1 MGRAVRVTPSAST
14 HGNVPGFLEAADALI
29 GVGQLLFGRGWVPA
43 TSGNFSVRLPDGRLV
58 LTVSGR
64 HKGRLTWDDLLLA
77 DPLGASL
84 DGRRPSAETGLHVQI
99 YRRFPEVGCVLHPHT
114 LSATLLSRLAGAELV
129 LEGYEL
135 LKAFPGVDSH
145 QDRLSVPVFANDQDI
160 PRLAATVDDWL
171 DRHPTAVQG
180 YLIRGHGF
188 YAWGRGVDDALRHL
202 EAFEFLFECELKMRG
217 LRQP

>member
-1 MGRAVRVTPSAST
+1 VTPTAGS
-14 HGNVPGFLEAADALI
+14 HRDVPGFREAADALI
-29 GVGQLLFGRGWVPA
+29 GMGQLLYGRGWVPA
-43 TSGNFSVRLPDGRLV
+43 TSGNFSVRLPGGWLV
-58 LTVSGR
+58 LTVSGC
-64 HKGRLTWDDLLLA
+64 HKGRLTRDDLLLV
-77 DPLGASL
+77 DPSGVSL

-99 YRRFPEVGCVLHPHT
+99 YRRLPEVGCVLHPHT
-114 LSATLLSRLAGAELV
+114 VSATLLSRLVGVELV
-129 LEGYEL
+129 LEDYEL

-145 QDRLSVPVFANDQDI
+145 QVRLTVPVLDNDQDI
-160 PRLAATVDDWL
+160 PRLAAAVDDWM
-171 DRHPTAVQG
+171 DRHPTPLPG